1 VEDNMI
7 TKNEIEKV
15 IKAIVEGYHPQK
27 IILFGFYA
35 NGNPTQ
41 DSDLDLL
48 VVKNDNLPKIKRN
61 RVVRGYLKDFLF
73 PIDIIVK
80 NSDEV
85 EKYKDIIGTVI
96 YSANKYGKVVYG
108 KE

>member
-1 VEDNMI
+1 VI
-7 TKNEIEKV
+7 TKNEIERV
-15 IKAIVEGYHPQK
+15 VKAIVEGYHPQK
-27 IILFGFYA
+27 IILFGSYA

-61 RVVRGYLKDFLF
+61 RVVRSYLKDFLF

-85 EKYKDIIGTVI
+85 EKYQDIIGTVI

-108 KE
+108 PLFNH